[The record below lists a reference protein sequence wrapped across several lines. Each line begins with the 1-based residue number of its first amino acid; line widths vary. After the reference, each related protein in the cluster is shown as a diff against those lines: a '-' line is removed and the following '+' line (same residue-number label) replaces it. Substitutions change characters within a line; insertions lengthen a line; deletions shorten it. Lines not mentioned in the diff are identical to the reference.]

1 MEKINLDYIINNV
14 IYKRLKIKRFQ
25 RKEEDLTFSP
35 EQYSFIKEIMLEF
48 GKELL
53 IQSSEK
59 SMFYNFD
66 EIIRN
71 EIKLIKVEIE
81 KIYNED
87 EKLNNTELNE
97 NKLFLSKQFHSNNF
111 YKFFPL
117 KRLKKDE

>member
-97 NKLFLSKQFHSNNF
+97 NKLFLLKQFHSNNF

-117 KRLKKDE
+117 KKLKKDE

>member
-25 RKEEDLTFSP
+25 RKEEDLTFSL

-97 NKLFLSKQFHSNNF
+97 NKLFLLKQFHSNNF

-117 KRLKKDE
+117 KKLKKDE